1 MGKVGTDCPDPDL
14 PTTPQCTLSELGC
27 RSVREIFPGPAGLR
41 MAVFTHLEVTFDP
54 FDLPRLRSALQG
66 QSDPSGAGT
75 DRKCSEP
82 FDTRSYLLNGQP
94 KAMPPENQ
102 SLIAILEVSPASRVE
117 FAPELERT
125 VDAEDA
131 LTQPRLIPL
140 KLFPFRIGRG
150 EDNHASIQ
158 DRGMSRKSIEI
169 RHEGGQLELIDL
181 GQRSGVLVNGDLVAQ
196 RQTLQFDDVIT
207 CPNAD
212 VKITLRE
219 PPVPVQPDS
228 TVS

>member
-1 MGKVGTDCPDPDL
+1 LVEAKTAISSEGLHQGLLGL
-14 PTTPQCTLSELGC
+14 P
-27 RSVREIFPGPAGLR
+27 IADALR
-41 MAVFTHLEVTFDP
+41 LEVKFDP
-54 FDLPRLRSALQG
+54 FDLPRLRSTLQG
-66 QSDPSGAGT
+66 QSEPSRAGT

-82 FDTRSYLLNGQP
+82 FDTHSHLLNGQP
-94 KAMPPENQ
+94 KAMPPKNQ

-117 FAPELERT
+117 FAPELEQT

-131 LTQPRLIPL
+131 LTQPRLLPL
-140 KLFPFRIGRG
+140 ASFPFRIGRG

-158 DRGMSRKSIEI
+158 DRGMSRDSIEI
-169 RHEGGQLELIDL
+169 RYEDGQLELFDL
-181 GQRSGVLVNGDLVAQ
+181 GQRSGVLINGDLVAQ

-219 PPVPVQPDS
+219 PPVRVQPDS